1 MFTHI
6 LLAVDE
12 TKESRDAVDAVVKLA
27 TGGQSPP
34 PVHRTRYAPRGWPSW
49 PPPSTATWM

>member
-12 TKESRDAVDAVVKLA
+12 TKESRDAVEAVVKLA
-27 TGGQSPP
+27 AGGQSPP
-34 PVHRTRYAPRGWPSW
+34 PVHVLHVLEHGRGWAAP
-49 PPPSTATWM
+49 